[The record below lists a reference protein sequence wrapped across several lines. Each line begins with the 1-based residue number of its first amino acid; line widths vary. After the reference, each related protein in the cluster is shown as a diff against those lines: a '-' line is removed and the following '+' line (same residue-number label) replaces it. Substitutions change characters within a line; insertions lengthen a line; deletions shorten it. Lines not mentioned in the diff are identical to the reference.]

1 MKKFL
6 CLFLLMA
13 VCFSSA
19 SCFFI
24 PSLLHRSEEIV
35 KEAED
40 KVRVDSDEAGD
51 KEGDKTKD
59 SSRSTSEESIDNPE
73 GEIVFE
79 KDFGTF
85 RIPDGWEE
93 SESHSTSD
101 TFFYIPE
108 GNDNQ
113 SYTDNVSVTY
123 STNRYSEDDVMSFK
137 DAILKQLSKQ
147 MENDPEATLN
157 GEGTYTANDY
167 LLLTFTISGFED
179 GSVLELYYI
188 VGEKKY
194 CEVYM
199 TARDDVEETRA
210 AAQMIVDSFVWV
222 EED

>member
-40 KVRVDSDEAGD
+40 KVRVDSDED
-51 KEGDKTKD
+51 EDKD
-59 SSRSTSEESIDNPE
+59 SSGTSSKESIDNPE
-73 GEIVFE
+73 GDIVFE

-85 RIPDGWEE
+85 SIPEGWEE
-93 SESHSTSD
+93 SESHSTPD
-101 TFFYIPE
+101 KFFYIPE
-108 GNDNQ
+108 GNDNE

-137 DAILKQLSKQ
+137 DAIMKQLSMQ

-157 GEGTYTANDY
+157 GEGTYTANGY
-167 LLLTFTISGFED
+167 LLLSFTISGFED
-179 GSVLELYYI
+179 GSILELYYI

-199 TARDDVEETRA
+199 TAKDDIEATKA
-210 AAQMIVDSFVWV
+210 AAKTIVDSFVWA